1 MKGSKQFQTRL
12 LLFMVL
18 LLVAVVGT
26 VYLFAS
32 AAVNSSVRV
41 QAAEQVEVG
50 ARVFQRLL
58 EVRSS

>member
-32 AAVNSSVRV
+32 AAANSSVRV

>member
-1 MKGSKQFQTRL
+1 
-12 LLFMVL
+12 MVL